1 MRIVEASLHLVR
13 LPLVHAFQ
21 TSSHRKTHLDH
32 ILVRL
37 VEESGAEGWGE
48 IASPSD
54 PFYCPETTETCW
66 HIAERYLLP
75 SVVDAVWEHPAELPR
90 LWRKVRGNRFAI
102 AGVDAAGWALWSEIR
117 GVPLAKALGGT
128 RSEVVA
134 GVSLGIEPTY
144 DALLD
149 QVRRQVDAGYPRVKL
164 KIAPGWDTEPV
175 RLVREAF
182 PDLAI
187 HVDANGAY
195 GETAEE
201 LAVLRG
207 LDDFGLLMIEQPFA
221 PRNLV
226 AHAALQRGVRTP
238 VCLDES
244 VDTIDDLRTALALG
258 AGRVLNIKVSRMG
271 GLTAAVAAH
280 DLAREHGVDVWCGGM
295 HEFGIGRAA
304 NVALS
309 SLPGFTLPSDVSASA
324 KYYARDV
331 VQPEVVADQGVVRVP
346 DGPGLGHTVD
356 AAFIGEN
363 RLKETTITAP
373 ATSTRRGSPP
383 AGGPATAGSAA

>member
-1 MRIVEASLHLVR
+1 MIRIVEASLHLVR

-37 VEESGAEGWGE
+37 VDESGAEGWGE

-75 SVVDAVWEHPAELPR
+75 SVVGAVWEHPAELPR

-102 AGVDAAGWALWSEIR
+102 AGVDAAGWALWSEMR
-117 GVPLAKALGGT
+117 GISLAKALGGT

-182 PDLAI
+182 PDLAV

-226 AHAALQRGVRTP
+226 AHAALQRSVRTP

-295 HEFGIGRAA
+295 HEFGIGRAV

-331 VQPEVVADQGVVRVP
+331 IQPEVVADQGVVRVP

-356 AAFIGEN
+356 VAFIGEN
-363 RLKETTITAP
+363 RLKETTIIA
-373 ATSTRRGSPP
+373 SG
-383 AGGPATAGSAA
+383 